1 MLRKECCVALTP
13 TLSLAGEGVA
23 IAFID
28 SPARERAQGEGDER
42 LRLFWRAR

>member
-1 MLRKECCVALTP
+1 VRRECCSALTP

-28 SPARERAQGEGDER
+28 RLARERAQGEGDEVIR
-42 LRLFWRAR
+42 LYWRAW